1 MNKKNQ
7 LTELKIGDVTLPV
20 LRSLNDLPFEKIIDF
35 EERHLHI
42 IDQSR
47 GGETKHLLRS
57 AVEYVTAY
65 ASAVGV
71 TLDFEAMTDKRA
83 AAKDCITGMF
93 ALMTHFSSANEDD
106 DVDTGD
112 SKNAETPAPL
122 KKKSK
127 QRD

>member
-1 MNKKNQ
+1 MSKKNQ

-93 ALMTHFSSANEDD
+93 ALITHFSSANEDD

-112 SKNAETPAPL
+112 SKNAGTPAPL